1 MEQTADESADAYPQL
16 DFEDGCVS
24 PLGLLN
30 IEKHCILMEKELEA
44 VRISLESAQNNGV
57 PSASLINMGPHTKH
71 HHHHET
77 RDAGD
82 PSDQYKGLAASMGYE
97 SNISNRLEK
106 LNHNPESSLLPC
118 QKISDEQGSMR
129 MSWQYYAKTKEACRV
144 RRTSY
149 QSVEH
154 PNPSKPQKLI
164 SEDVD
169 ESSTSSMSQ
178 IISEDARCDDEQEAA
193 ERVRQMILEKYLLM
207 RPERETSKPHV
218 HTPKLF
224 TGSHKTFLRTKELL
238 QPTNSLARSPYRI
251 MQVKKRKPINNIGR
265 HQQPSSTNLYEA
277 SSSAMKQRYYQGLGR
292 KPCNQADT
300 LTKAAQIY
308 SPRNN
313 NSMSAG
319 LSPHILRVRKT
330 SPLKQRSQGPPA
342 AAGDYCNQPVQIPQ
356 EGWQV
361 QFSSRSPFPTHISG
375 LFMDAAGDIPHSK
388 ALEERFEAND
398 KPQTEP
404 EELCRPET
412 CLQKEKSTDVI
423 EPQAHLEV
431 EFVSTLEC
439 NLGESLL
446 VKEDAGPHHEE
457 TAHPNL
463 QSPPEVNTLITTAV
477 PHECGTLEEQPNSP
491 RQIGCDVDL
500 ELSEVQLGS
509 PQIEQAEDRDES
521 RLCLTECPDIKL
533 PDLFKSEGIYGSDGI
548 GYQRQI
554 GSSSPSNL
562 LVHVHIDEEHDRP
575 HEPAKTGVGNLM
587 TSTISDPIERLP
599 YATEGS

>member
-30 IEKHCILMEKELEA
+30 IEKHCILREKELEA
-44 VRISLESAQNNGV
+44 VRISLEGAQNNGI
-57 PSASLINMGPHTKH
+57 PSASLINMRPHTK

-77 RDAGD
+77 RDADD
-82 PSDQYKGLAASMGYE
+82 PSGQYKGLAASMGYE
-97 SNISNRLEK
+97 SNINNRPEK
-106 LNHNPESSLLPC
+106 LNHNPDSSQLPC
-118 QKISDEQGSMR
+118 RKVFDEQGSMR

-149 QSVEH
+149 QSVGH
-154 PNPSKPQKLI
+154 LNPSKPQKLK
-164 SEDVD
+164 SEEID

-178 IISEDARCDDEQEAA
+178 IISDDGKCDDEQEAA

-207 RPERETSKPHV
+207 RPERETIKPHV
-218 HTPKLF
+218 HPPKLF

-238 QPTNSLARSPYRI
+238 QPTNSLARSPYKI
-251 MQVKKRKPINNIGR
+251 LQVKKRKPINNIGR
-265 HQQPSSTNLYEA
+265 DKQPSSTNLYEA
-277 SSSAMKQRYYQGLGR
+277 SSSPMKQRYYQGSGR
-292 KPCNQADT
+292 KPCNQAET
-300 LTKAAQIY
+300 LTKTSQIN
-308 SPRNN
+308 SPGNN

-342 AAGDYCNQPVQIPQ
+342 AGDYCNQPVQIPE

-361 QFSSRSPFPTHISG
+361 QFSSRSPFPTIFSG
-375 LFMDAAGDIPHSK
+375 KFMDAGDSPHSK
-388 ALEERFEAND
+388 ALEERFEAKD
-398 KPQTEP
+398 KAQTEP

-412 CLQKEKSTDVI
+412 CLQTEESTDMI

-431 EFVSTLEC
+431 EFASTLKC

-457 TAHPNL
+457 IAHPNL
-463 QSPPEVNTLITTAV
+463 QIPTEMDTLITTVV
-477 PHECGTLEEQPNSP
+477 PHECGTLEEQPISP
-491 RQIGCDVDL
+491 RQIGCEIDL

-509 PQIEQAEDRDES
+509 PRIEQAENLDER

-533 PDLFKSEGIYGSDGI
+533 PNLFNSEGIDGSDGI
-548 GYQRQI
+548 GYKRQI
-554 GSSSPSNL
+554 GSSSPSKL
-562 LVHVHIDEEHDRP
+562 LAHVHIDEEHDHP
-575 HEPAKTGVGNLM
+575 HGPAKTGVGNLM

-599 YATEGS
+599 HATEGS